1 MLGLPCGVETIAT
14 KIPRET
20 KARAA
25 AVAKRRRMSLS
36 GLLRTALENEIRAAK
51 PRTWGE
57 RFKSLQGVVKGTPAN
72 LSEIEGFD

>member
-1 MLGLPCGVETIAT
+1 METVAT
-14 KIPRET
+14 KVPREI
-20 KARAA
+20 KARAS

-36 GLLRTALENEIRAAK
+36 GLLRAALENEIKAAK

-57 RFKSLQGVVKGTPAN
+57 RFAPLRGTVKGTPAN

>member
-1 MLGLPCGVETIAT
+1 MDTIAT

-25 AVAKRRRMSLS
+25 AVAKRRKVSLS
-36 GLLRTALENEIRAAK
+36 GLLRTALENEIRLEK

-57 RFKSLQGVVKGTPAN
+57 RFGSLQGLVKNTPSN